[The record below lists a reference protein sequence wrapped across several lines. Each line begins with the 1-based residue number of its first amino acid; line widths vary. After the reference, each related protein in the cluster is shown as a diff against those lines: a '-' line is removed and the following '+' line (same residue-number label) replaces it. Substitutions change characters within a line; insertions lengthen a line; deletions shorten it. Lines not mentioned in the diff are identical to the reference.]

1 MATTLMIFILMMM
14 IRFSSTSRYS
24 ADFGRIIYLDF
35 TSPVASALP
44 PIGSSQTILP
54 AVKSDDSPFSRVKL
68 PWAFNFFGNVIY
80 NIFVSPNGAI
90 HQTYDQPC
98 NCACFGDS
106 TCPYYGIIAGCLL
119 DLYPPAALIPAS
131 ITSYTTGSMVS
142 IIFTSVPL
150 FKSNITVSF
159 RMSLFD
165 DSHIVIDYD
174 KVNATILG
182 KWITGV
188 RPPQIN
194 SHSNFTKVQL
204 NSGIPWNTSVIG
216 IYPPR
221 KVQTGSKYTL
231 CPISVVWGAFPS
243 RVNIVTRSDGSYLN
257 LTLIPLLYSCQALID
272 VVLYFNPI
280 ANMKSGSKELVK
292 CVNKA
297 GNLPS
302 LLCNISSLPLNVLQ
316 QLALPKPTPTLGLIG
331 WRVKDSNA
339 QYSRMSIDG
348 IPLTFYESISP
359 ESGSCALNSPIST
372 SCGNGI
378 CNGNYSCLD
387 LPCDLRAPIL
397 FKNPTCQNRTISTAD
412 PNTCSIDLAYNR
424 KTNKCCTIEQQD
436 CMGTCFGLH
445 VIGFEK
451 SGSTSLRC
459 CTVVDCF
466 NVCDGTATRDAC
478 GVCGGQDRKGS
489 TCNSRVKID
498 TGYGFNKILTSI
510 DYSQPMKLSSLGK
523 IVIQNQ
529 NATSIVVNMSVT
541 GTGSVSPRILIPSS
555 SMNVT
560 IPAFQSKTLY
570 INVNISSLYY
580 GRDSDWELKT
590 VIITYKRPSFSPF
603 PYNYLVEVFPGA
615 TNCSSIKTIA
625 TCMRVPACIF
635 CANYPSLRILR
646 AEDQE
651 GNQSLSEEWREFSDE
666 ERYYNSRRKLF
677 TGLVPAQL
685 ADLGLPLA
693 GVCTTGF
700 QTSVCAPYSSAL
712 TLNISYIT
720 IYIIVFV
727 TFILSYQ
734 LLE

>member
-1 MATTLMIFILMMM
+1 MMSTTLMIIILMMM

-44 PIGSSQTILP
+44 PVGSFQTILP

-98 NCACFGDS
+98 PCACFGDAS
-106 TCPYYGIIAGCLL
+106 CPYYGIIAGCLL

-150 FKSNITVSF
+150 FKSNTTVSF
-159 RMSLFD
+159 RMSLFN
-165 DSHIVIDYD
+165 DSRIVIDYD
-174 KVNATILG
+174 KVNITRLG

-188 RPPQIN
+188 RPPEN
-194 SHSNFTKVQL
+194 NAHTNLTKVQL
-204 NSGIPWNTSVIG
+204 NSGIPWNTSTVG
-216 IYPPR
+216 IYPPK

-231 CPISVVWGAFPS
+231 CPMSVVWGASPG
-243 RVNIVTRSDGSYLN
+243 RVNIATPSDGSYIK

-272 VVLYFNPI
+272 VVIYFNPI

-292 CVNKA
+292 CINKA

-302 LLCNISSLPLNVLQ
+302 LLCNISSLPQNVLE

-339 QYSRMSIDG
+339 QYSKMPIDG
-348 IPLTFYESISP
+348 IPLTFYNSITP
-359 ESGSCALNSPIST
+359 EIGSCALNSPIST

-378 CNGNYSCLD
+378 CSGNYSCLE
-387 LPCDLRAPIL
+387 LPCDLHAPIL
-397 FKNPTCQNRTISTAD
+397 YKNPTCQNRTISAAD

-424 KTNKCCTIEQQD
+424 KGNKCCTIEQQD
-436 CMGTCFGLH
+436 CMGTCFGKH
-445 VIGFEK
+445 SIGFEK
-451 SGSTSLRC
+451 AGSTFLRC
-459 CTVVDCF
+459 CGAVDCF

-478 GVCGGQDRKGS
+478 GVCGGQDRRGS

-498 TGYGFNKILTSI
+498 TGYGYNRLLTLI
-510 DYSQPMKLSSLGK
+510 DYSQPTKLSSLSK
-523 IVIQNQ
+523 IVITNQ
-529 NATSIVVNMSVT
+529 NATNIVVNMSVT
-541 GTGSVSPRILIPSS
+541 GSESLSPHILIPSS

-560 IPAFQSKTLY
+560 ITAFESKTFY
-570 INVNISSLYY
+570 INVNVSSLYY
-580 GRDSDWELKT
+580 GRDANWVVKT
-590 VIITYKRPSFSPF
+590 VIITYSRPSFSPYPF
-603 PYNYLVEVFPGA
+603 NYLVDVFPGA
-615 TNCSSIKTIA
+615 TNCSSITSVA

-646 AEDQE
+646 AEEEE
-651 GNQSLSEEWREFSDE
+651 GNLSFSEEWTELSEE
-666 ERYYNSRRKLF
+666 ERYYNSRRRLF

-685 ADLGLPLA
+685 ADLGVPLK

-700 QTSVCAPYSSAL
+700 VTSVCVPYSSAL
-712 TLNISYIT
+712 NLNISYIA

-727 TFILSYQ
+727 TFILSY
-734 LLE
+734 